1 MTNQG
6 QKDTA
11 NDSQRFDEVAQ
22 KRADRTGEFSTLLQ
36 IRQLEV
42 RDAPFRGFDSP
53 PGRF

>member
-6 QKDTA
+6 QKDTTRG
-11 NDSQRFDEVAQ
+11 SQRFDKVAQ
-22 KRADRTGEFSTLLQ
+22 KRTDRTGEFSRLLQ

-42 RDAPFRGFDSP
+42 RDAPFRGFHSP